1 MGQWIAL
8 RLQSHQHSYINYS
21 ALESE
26 NHPLTHEHDDTQ
38 VHAAQGEEE
47 EDAPPSQLISTRT
60 VVILLPLTLLL
71 NVVCMHIVFGDIIS
85 PWLSTLATLLAVL
98 LSIMGVRALGE
109 TDLNP
114 VSGISKLTQ
123 LLFSLATPSSHFSRR
138 TALVTNL
145 LAGAVSES
153 GALQAGDMMQDLK
166 TGHLLGAS
174 PKAQFYGQMIGSLV
188 GAVLSTAVYKLYVN
202 VYEIPGEMFQT
213 PTAYVW
219 IFTAR
224 LVTGQGLPDMAWQM
238 SFVFGMIWVFIT
250 ALRIVAASP
259 AFSRNGNPPPWR
271 SWIPGGIAVA
281 VGIFNVPSFTLARAI
296 GGIIAWWWSRKH
308 SEAANQSVAGGT
320 ANGSGPSTVSETR
333 CNVRPASDQASEKA
347 DDASSTVVVLAS
359 GLILGEGIMSI
370 VNLLLASGHVPH
382 L

>member
-1 MGQWIAL
+1 
-8 RLQSHQHSYINYS
+8 
-21 ALESE
+21 
-26 NHPLTHEHDDTQ
+26 
-38 VHAAQGEEE
+38 
-47 EDAPPSQLISTRT
+47 
-60 VVILLPLTLLL
+60 
-71 NVVCMHIVFGDIIS
+71 
-85 PWLSTLATLLAVL
+85 
-98 LSIMGVRALGE
+98 
-109 TDLNP
+109 
-114 VSGISKLTQ
+114 
-123 LLFSLATPSSHFSRR
+123 
-138 TALVTNL
+138 
-145 LAGAVSES
+145 
-153 GALQAGDMMQDLK
+153 
-166 TGHLLGAS
+166 
-174 PKAQFYGQMIGSLV
+174 
-188 GAVLSTAVYKLYVN
+188 
-202 VYEIPGEMFQT
+202 
-213 PTAYVW
+213 
-219 IFTAR
+219 
-224 LVTGQGLPDMAWQM
+224 MAWQM